1 LIDDA
6 VLEVKTADGSYKPYD
21 GAVDLAVH
29 RAALSASGQA
39 GKPAL
44 RVRGKMLQNSSALTA
59 WAFHRGLSPIGDW
72 GNLLVTFSVFLFALS
87 TMISWS
93 YYGDRCIEYLFGVR
107 YVLAYRLVYV
117 VFIFIG
123 SVAALRI
130 VWDFG
135 DLALGLMA
143 IPNLIAVVLLLPQVV
158 RLTNDYFKRMASGDG
173 DAGDAGDADDGG
185 AGDASEA
192 DA

>member
-1 LIDDA
+1 
-6 VLEVKTADGSYKPYD
+6 
-21 GAVDLAVH
+21 
-29 RAALSASGQA
+29 
-39 GKPAL
+39 
-44 RVRGKMLQNSSALTA
+44 LTA